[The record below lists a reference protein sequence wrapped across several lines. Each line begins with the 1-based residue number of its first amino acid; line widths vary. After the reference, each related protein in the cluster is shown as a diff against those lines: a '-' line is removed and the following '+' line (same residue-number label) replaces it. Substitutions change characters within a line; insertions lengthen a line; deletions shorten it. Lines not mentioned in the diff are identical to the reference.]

1 MYYRSSFPKC
11 QEIILTR
18 RFISFHRSIKDV
30 LCPQHRDRSV
40 GARQLNAI
48 ELLIQINSFPVILLP
63 YFILRVG
70 GRLLCAPPWLNVLAL
85 GSSMVKSSFKDV
97 LCPQRRDR
105 SVGARQLNAIELLIQ
120 INSFPVILLPYFIL
134 RVGRRLLCAPPWLNV
149 LALGSSMV
157 KSSFKDVLCPQRRDR
172 SGGARLLNANCE
184 GRVLPKATRVLKE
197 LSMRRSVA
205 SVFCERHIIHSFLFV
220 QGAIFATQYREF
232 IYERYRIFVP
242 RRSRSY
248 FCDAVS
254 RVYLRAI

>member
-18 RFISFHRSIKDV
+18 RFISFHRNIKDV
-30 LCPQHRDRSV
+30 LCPQH
-40 GARQLNAI
+40 
-48 ELLIQINSFPVILLP
+48 
-63 YFILRVG
+63 
-70 GRLLCAPPWLNVLAL
+70 
-85 GSSMVKSSFKDV
+85 
-97 LCPQRRDR
+97 RDR

-242 RRSRSY
+242 RRSRNESPSTRPLCSPFSLWLIYSY
-248 FCDAVS
+248 LPPNSAE
-254 RVYLRAI
+254 